1 MIDLSPYLFGGLAA
15 MFAETITFPVDTA
28 KTRLQLQGQ
37 DCDKKWARLR
47 YRGMLNCLVT
57 LVREEGVASLYQ
69 GITPALVRQA
79 VYGTI
84 KFGLY
89 YSAKETLSTIVEKKE
104 SAIVNLTCAIFAGSV
119 SSAIATPTDVI
130 KVRMQA
136 RATQGCGGFVKVG
149 RDIYGLEGVR
159 GLWRGVVPTAQRAAL
174 VAGLQLPVYDLTKQR
189 LCASNNPHLKESV
202 VCHLISSL
210 TAGMSAAVASNPV
223 DVVRTRIMVQR
234 RYLKSHP
241 SLASSVILYRSALH
255 CGIHTVSTEGFP
267 ALYKGFVPA
276 FARMGP
282 WNVIFFVVYEK
293 LKALKI

>member
-1 MIDLSPYLFGGLAA
+1 MIDVSPYLFGGLAA

-37 DCDKKWARLR
+37 DCDKWKLQR
-47 YRGMLNCLVT
+47 YRGMVHCLVS

-69 GITPALVRQA
+69 GISPALIRQA

-89 YSAKETLSTIVEKKE
+89 YSAKETLSSVTETKE
-104 SAIVNLTCAIFAGSV
+104 SPVVNLTCAIFAGSV

-136 RATQGCGGFVKVG
+136 KATRRCGGFVKVA
-149 RDIYGLEGVR
+149 RDIYSLEGLA
-159 GLWRGVVPTAQRAAL
+159 GLWRGVLPTAQRAAL
-174 VAGLQLPVYDLTKQR
+174 VAGVQLPVYDLTKEK

-210 TAGMSAAVASNPV
+210 TAGVSAAVASNPV

-234 RYLKSHP
+234 RYLKTHHHLP
-241 SLASSVILYRSALH
+241 VAVTLYRSALH
-255 CGIHTVSTEGFP
+255 CGIHTVSTEGLT
-267 ALYKGFVPA
+267 ALYKGFIPA

-282 WNVIFFVVYEK
+282 WNVIFFIVYEK